1 MPCRPPVAAAAV
13 PPVKWS
19 SLRSASDAAFSM
31 TEKKMQYAPNLPA
44 TRGAFCRTALTAPAR
59 RAPLGEARKPLMK
72 WTAEP
77 PAKPHEN
84 KSPTK
89 PM

>member
-1 MPCRPPVAAAAV
+1 MVVSPERERRGIFYDGEEDAV
-13 PPVKWS
+13 C
-19 SLRSASDAAFSM
+19 A
-31 TEKKMQYAPNLPA
+31 EPA
-44 TRGAFCRTALTAPAR
+44 GDAR
-59 RAPLGEARKPLMK
+59 RVLPDSVDGVGEARKPLMK